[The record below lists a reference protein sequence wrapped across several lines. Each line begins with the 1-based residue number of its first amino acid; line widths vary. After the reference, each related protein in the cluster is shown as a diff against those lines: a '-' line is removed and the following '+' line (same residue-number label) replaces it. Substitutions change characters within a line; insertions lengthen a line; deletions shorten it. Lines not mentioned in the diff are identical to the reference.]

1 MRRKKKREPSIDRE
15 LSLVRLLL
23 LSTSTS
29 TSKPREREN
38 PKKKPTTLNNNNNRF
53 ALDHPTQLL
62 GLPTGHHITL
72 KCTVP
77 ATGEEA
83 MRPYTPVTDDATRG
97 TVDFVIKVYPT
108 GRVTPALDS
117 LKIGDM
123 VLAKGPKG
131 RFTYKPNLADDVGL
145 VAGGTGI
152 TPMFAVAMAALR
164 DSSVDKTRF
173 SLIFANVT
181 EEDILIRDRLEDLA
195 RENPGRFRVHH
206 VLNEPPKK
214 KKKTEKGEEE
224 EEDKPWEGS
233 TGFVTRE
240 ILERHL
246 PAPGPRTLVLR
257 CGPGPMNKAV
267 GAALEE
273 LGYSKEMTFEF

>member
-1 MRRKKKREPSIDRE
+1 MRVFFPLLFSFSTSNLERLEKNPFLFFSNLFKKKNKQI
-15 LSLVRLLL
+15 
-23 LSTSTS
+23 
-29 TSKPREREN
+29 
-38 PKKKPTTLNNNNNRF
+38 RF

-72 KCTVP
+72 KCTVKNA
-77 ATGEEA
+77 ATGLEEDA

-97 TVDFVIKVYPT
+97 AVDFVIKVYPT

-117 LKIGDM
+117 LRVGDF

-131 RFTYKPNLADDVGL
+131 RFSYEANMADEVGL

-164 DSSVDKTRF
+164 DKAADKTRF
-173 SLIFANVT
+173 SLVFANVT
-181 EEDILIRDRLEDLA
+181 EEDILIRDRLDELA
-195 RENPGRFRVHH
+195 REHPGRFRVHH
-206 VLNEPPKK
+206 VLNEPP
-214 KKKTEKGEEE
+214 TRDEKSGG
-224 EEDKPWEGS
+224 KPWEGS
-233 TGFVTRE
+233 SGFVTKE